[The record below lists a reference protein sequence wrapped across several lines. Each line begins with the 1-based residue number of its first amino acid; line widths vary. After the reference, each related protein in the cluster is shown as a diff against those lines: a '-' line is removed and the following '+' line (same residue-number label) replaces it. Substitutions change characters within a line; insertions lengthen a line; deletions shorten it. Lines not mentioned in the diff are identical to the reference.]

1 MPNLIK
7 NNINGF
13 FTTIDINDIINLLDN
28 KITTITES
36 EYSKLKK
43 NIRNEICENWDW
55 KIKINN
61 FVRAYDKLI
70 KQ

>member
-13 FTTIDINDIINLLDN
+13 LTTIDINDIINLLDN

-43 NIRNEICENWDW
+43 I
-55 KIKINN
+55 
-61 FVRAYDKLI
+61 
-70 KQ
+70 